1 MRPYEGKVMGGAV
14 IDDNDGV
21 LPTLN
26 MAQILL
32 AGLTAP
38 LPMLWAMTLPF
49 GVVLA
54 LLGHPWIGLFSCL
67 GNMAGD
73 WFVQD
78 RYRRWAVRAGV
89 DDDSVGLPRINR
101 VVAARAAIAFWGPV
115 AAALLGG
122 SSADLMFMGLMA
134 SLLLCIAVA
143 QGSLSPRLFWMS
155 AAPVLVGMALVI
167 VMRFPPLPAMGLLL
181 ADVMLGGM
189 LTMMSGGVARILGE
203 WTSVRERNNR
213 LIERLRA
220 ERAQAEEAREAARLA
235 GQAKA
240 NFLATMSHEIRTP
253 MNGVLGM
260 AQLLRRSTMD
270 GEQRAQVETLIHS
283 GEFLMSILNDI
294 LDISKIDAGKMEV
307 EARPHDLTAFAGEL
321 IGLWRPTAEQKGLTL
336 DLDLAA
342 DLPACVLMD
351 GRRVRQVLFN
361 LIGNA
366 VKFTPQ
372 GGVALSI
379 TAEQEH
385 LRFTV
390 RDSGIGIDP
399 LVLPQLFERFSQ
411 ADESTARQFGGAG
424 LGLAISRQLTEVMGG
439 RMWAESELGQGAAF
453 HIALPLVPAEPETQA
468 DTPAVEPDAGAARAL
483 SILAVDD
490 NAVNLM
496 VLEQVLGALGH
507 RVTRAVS
514 GAEALEHLADLAF
527 DLVLMDIQMPGMTGI
542 EAVTRLRAEPGPN
555 RATPAVAVSADVLS
569 HDKAGYLKLGF
580 SGQVSKPIQVGA
592 LVAEIAAVMATPAA
606 QTAPETDWAVN
617 A

>member
-1 MRPYEGKVMGGAV
+1 MPAYEGNVMGAAV
-14 IDDNDGV
+14 VDDNDGA

-26 MAQILL
+26 MPQILL
-32 AGLTAP
+32 AGLQAP
-38 LPMLWAMTLPF
+38 LPLLFAITLPF
-49 GVVLA
+49 GLVLA
-54 LLGHPWIGLFSCL
+54 LLGHPLIGLASCL

-73 WFVQD
+73 WFVQGC
-78 RYRRWAVRAGV
+78 YRRWSRTAAIE
-89 DDDSVGLPRINR
+89 DDTFNLRRIYWI
-101 VVAARAAIAFWGPV
+101 VAARAAAACWAPV

-122 SSADLMFMGLMA
+122 SPADLVFLGLMA
-134 SLLLCIAVA
+134 CLLLCVSVA
-143 QGSLSPRLFWMS
+143 QGSLSPRLFLMS
-155 AAPVLVGMALVI
+155 AAPVLAGLAVVI
-167 VMRFPPLPAMGLLL
+167 AVRFPPLIATALLL
-181 ADVMLGGM
+181 ATLMLGGM
-189 LTMMSGGVARILGE
+189 LLMMSGGVLRILGE
-203 WTSVRERNNR
+203 WTAVRDRNNR

-220 ERAQAEEAREAARLA
+220 ERAEAEEAREAARRA

-260 AQLLRRSTMD
+260 AQLLKRSNMD

-307 EARPHDLTAFAGEL
+307 EALPQDLTAFADEL
-321 IGLWRPTAEQKGLTL
+321 IGLWRPTAQQKGLTL
-336 DLDLAA
+336 DLNLSP
-342 DLPACVLMD
+342 DLPARVLMD

-366 VKFTPQ
+366 VKFTPE

-379 TAEQEH
+379 SAEHEH

-399 LVLPQLFERFSQ
+399 AVLPHLFERFSQ
-411 ADESTARQFGGAG
+411 ADESVARQFGGAG

-439 RMWAESELGQGAAF
+439 RLWAESELGQGAAF
-453 HIALPLVPAEPETQA
+453 HILLPLRIAEPESEGCAQA
-468 DTPAVEPDAGAARAL
+468 AELDAGPTEAL

-507 RVTRAVS
+507 QVTRAVS
-514 GAEALEHLADLAF
+514 GPEALALAAERAF
-527 DLVLMDIQMPGMTGI
+527 DLVLMDIQMPGMSGI
-542 EAVTRLRAEPGPN
+542 EAIARLRGQPGPN

-569 HDKAGYLKLGF
+569 HDKDGYLALGF
-580 SGQVSKPIQVGA
+580 SGQVSKPIQVQA
-592 LVAEIAAVMATPAA
+592 LVAEIAAVMAPCAA
-606 QTAPETDWAVN
+606 QTAFAVN